1 MPSCSPTGEAGL
13 GAGLAAGA
21 GVGTSGG
28 SSGGGDCCGILI
40 SFFGSAATAGAD
52 ASAMS
57 AAKARHGSMVHPSTK
72 GASCLERRGG
82 AKETRHREYRSLTC
96 EPGNPE
102 HRCVAGILM
111 AFLLAAPAGHRAKAE
126 RAEALGRMA
135 EAAREYE
142 AAWEEEQAPELLYRL
157 GLARRKL
164 KEYGKAREAFRAYLR
179 AAPQGGL
186 RDEVERQLAK
196 LEILIEAQRED
207 YSDAAPAR
215 KRSPPKSTPPA
226 PERVVT
232 QPAPIVA
239 APPPAPPAAVAAP
252 APELTL
258 SSPVAPPARSRA
270 PLWLAS
276 GAAAAFAGGAVLW
289 WDGARVSRDLDARF
303 AAGDLAAADRP
314 LFGRARGESIAGRA
328 LVVAG
333 AGLLAAAAVA

>member
-1 MPSCSPTGEAGL
+1 
-13 GAGLAAGA
+13 
-21 GVGTSGG
+21 
-28 SSGGGDCCGILI
+28 
-40 SFFGSAATAGAD
+40 
-52 ASAMS
+52 
-57 AAKARHGSMVHPSTK
+57 
-72 GASCLERRGG
+72 
-82 AKETRHREYRSLTC
+82 
-96 EPGNPE
+96 
-102 HRCVAGILM
+102 M
-111 AFLLAAPAGHRAKAE
+111 ALLLAAPAGHRARAD

-186 RDEVERQLAK
+186 RDEVTRQLTK
-196 LEILIEAQRED
+196 LEVLIEAQGED

-215 KRSPPKSTPPA
+215 KRSPPKSTAPP
-226 PERVVT
+226 PEPVGPS
-232 QPAPIVA
+232 PAPIAATPAPVVA
-239 APPPAPPAAVAAP
+239 PAPAPAPVPAVAPAPAPALAPALASAASPAPVPPPAVPLPAPDPSRDLPKAVPAAALSVASP
-252 APELTL
+252 A
-258 SSPVAPPARSRA
+258 APPARSRA
-270 PLWLAS
+270 PFWLAG

-289 WDGARVSRDLDARF
+289 WDGARMSRNLDARF

-333 AGLLAAAAVA
+333 AGLLAAAAVALWW

>member
-1 MPSCSPTGEAGL
+1 
-13 GAGLAAGA
+13 
-21 GVGTSGG
+21 
-28 SSGGGDCCGILI
+28 
-40 SFFGSAATAGAD
+40 
-52 ASAMS
+52 
-57 AAKARHGSMVHPSTK
+57 
-72 GASCLERRGG
+72 
-82 AKETRHREYRSLTC
+82 
-96 EPGNPE
+96 
-102 HRCVAGILM
+102 M
-111 AFLLAAPAGHRAKAE
+111 ALLLAAPAAHRARAE

-215 KRSPPKSTPPA
+215 KRSPPKSTPP
-226 PERVVT
+226 PSEPVVA

-239 APPPAPPAAVAAP
+239 APAPALAPAPAPAPAAAPALAPALTPAPPAAVAAP

-333 AGLLAAAAVA
+333 AGLLAAAAVALWW

>member
-1 MPSCSPTGEAGL
+1 
-13 GAGLAAGA
+13 
-21 GVGTSGG
+21 
-28 SSGGGDCCGILI
+28 
-40 SFFGSAATAGAD
+40 
-52 ASAMS
+52 
-57 AAKARHGSMVHPSTK
+57 
-72 GASCLERRGG
+72 
-82 AKETRHREYRSLTC
+82 
-96 EPGNPE
+96 
-102 HRCVAGILM
+102 M
-111 AFLLAAPAGHRAKAE
+111 ALLLAAPAGHRARAE

-186 RDEVERQLAK
+186 RGEVERQLAK

-207 YSDAAPAR
+207 YSDAAPER
-215 KRSPPKSTPPA
+215 KRSPPKSTPSP
-226 PERVVT
+226 PEPVVA

-239 APPPAPPAAVAAP
+239 APAPAPPPPAPAPALAPAPAPAPALAPVPAPAPAPTPAPPAALAAP

-270 PLWLAS
+270 PLWLAG
-276 GAAAAFAGGAVLW
+276 GAAAAFASGAVLW
-289 WDGARVSRDLDARF
+289 WDGARISRDLDARF

-333 AGLLAAAAVA
+333 AGLLAAAAVALWW